1 MGAQIYSSDPFC
13 PTLASSWNQISIG
26 LPAAEAGNAS
36 ATRLGEVLFYK
47 SPWAAGSF
55 FG

>member
-36 ATRLGEVLFYK
+36 ATRLGKFCLK
-47 SPWAAGSF
+47 GSWAAQSF